1 MSAQYF
7 AKIDENNKVVH
18 VAVTTAE
25 FMAANPER
33 YEGTWVET
41 FFDRTDKRYAGYG
54 FTYNPETQDFT
65 EPPIIPL
72 LLEG

>member
-7 AKIDENNKVVH
+7 ARIDENNIVIHVSVV
-18 VAVTTAE
+18 TSE

-41 FFDRTDKRYAGYG
+41 FFDDPNKTYADTGY
-54 FTYNPETQDFT
+54 TYDADAQDFI
-65 EPPIIPL
+65 PPPVPL
-72 LLEG
+72 